1 MIYIISD
8 THFSHNNIIRYCD
21 RPFTNIQDMNK
32 HIVEKWN
39 SVVKPND
46 IVLHLG
52 DVGFGLKE
60 QLTPLITS
68 LNGNKILIKRKSR
81 LQSRRK
87 LLERARV
94 QKGL

>member
-1 MIYIISD
+1 MIYIIAD
-8 THFSHNNIIRYCD
+8 THFSHNNIIKYCE
-21 RPFTNIQDMNK
+21 RPFSDTQEMNNY
-32 HIVEKWN
+32 IVEKWN

-60 QLTPLITS
+60 ELIPLITS

-81 LQSRRK
+81 L
-87 LLERARV
+87 
-94 QKGL
+94 